1 MGKKP
6 FAHEPLMYIQ
16 QPHITIP
23 KARMQHDYM
32 TSKAGEKNIEGNIEE
47 NKEEISTIQSP
58 ALKKITDR
66 RRAQLARLERDG
78 LDPFKTE
85 EKEVVGEDEEKQE
98 KTDSKDDINKTT
110 DNQENTKQVA
120 FKDMSLHEKLVYLAK
135 DSLYLPKLRCEIK
148 TINKR
153 TIRGIISAYQD
164 NVIQVHEGRKKQTLH
179 ADEVEDIRLLGLR
192 SIKRH

>member
-1 MGKKP
+1 MQGRETYGKKP

-47 NKEEISTIQSP
+47 NIEENKGEISTIQSP

-98 KTDSKDDINKTT
+98 KQTQKMTSI
-110 DNQENTKQVA
+110 KQQ
-120 FKDMSLHEKLVYLAK
+120 
-135 DSLYLPKLRCEIK
+135 
-148 TINKR
+148 
-153 TIRGIISAYQD
+153 TIRKIR
-164 NVIQVHEGRKKQTLH
+164 NKLH
-179 ADEVEDIRLLGLR
+179 LKICHYMKSWYIWQRIRFICQ
-192 SIKRH
+192 SYVVKSKR